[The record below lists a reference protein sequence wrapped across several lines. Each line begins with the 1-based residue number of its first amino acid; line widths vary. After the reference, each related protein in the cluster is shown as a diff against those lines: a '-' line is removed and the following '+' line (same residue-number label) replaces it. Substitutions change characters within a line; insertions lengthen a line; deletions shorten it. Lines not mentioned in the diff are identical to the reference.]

1 MTSPCTAQVDRD
13 NVSRPNSGPLS
24 RPQPGGTFARES
36 RVMLSSNFNSS
47 QDVFDDP
54 LGSKVGK
61 HGPPVEVSDH
71 QSWQRIPK
79 DRLKDRDREGMRE
92 RSLDT
97 RKCRKMLC
105 TSLRRWQLF
114 AGLCRKTPRHQKA
127 LTHMSRPPLSS
138 PCPSYQS
145 NRSRPKSETKNA
157 QRILPGWQLVS
168 SGHAAKCPAKPG
180 ISLKF
185 RETPARS
192 LNKSPHP
199 P

>member
-1 MTSPCTAQVDRD
+1 MSPGPTPGP
-13 NVSRPNSGPLS
+13 SPGPNQGGPLPERAGWCCQATS
-24 RPQPGGTFARES
+24 TPHRMCSMILWGRKLASMGTLWR
-36 RVMLSSNFNSS
+36 
-47 QDVFDDP
+47 
-54 LGSKVGK
+54 
-61 HGPPVEVSDH
+61 SDH